1 MDMSS
6 LHNHLPDKR
15 KETKNEDDLL
25 STFKAAAL
33 SVTNLYRQA
42 LTAAE
47 QERQE
52 GFQDAVEEM
61 LMLLNDGITDIE
73 SLREWC
79 IARRRNEE
87 HTYSSS
93 DFSEEPFRD
102 TSRGNSF
109 NLNSTKV
116 AFSSSPLS
124 QPFQRV
130 LSESTDTSHLPDH
143 LVQPSDDNFSLQF
156 IGSPCPSTTKHRIIL
171 NEPRIPFSKKCRH
184 F

>member
-15 KETKNEDDLL
+15 KETKNEQDDLL

-42 LTAAE
+42 LTTAG

-87 HTYSSS
+87 NSYSSS
-93 DFSEEPFRD
+93 DLSEESNHN
-102 TSRGNSF
+102 TSRTNSLD
-109 NLNSTKV
+109 LNFSKSTL
-116 AFSSSPLS
+116 SSSPTPQYFQNNLTERAETLYSSNNPSNDENLS
-124 QPFQRV
+124 F
-130 LSESTDTSHLPDH
+130 
-143 LVQPSDDNFSLQF
+143 QF
-156 IGSPCPSTTKHRIIL
+156 IDSPRLSTKHRIIF
-171 NEPRIPFSKKCRH
+171 NDSKSVFSKKCRH

>member
-6 LHNHLPDKR
+6 LHNHLPRKH
-15 KETKNEDDLL
+15 KETKSQQDGLL

-42 LTAAE
+42 LTTAG

-61 LMLLNDGITDIE
+61 LALLNDGITDIE

-79 IARRRNEE
+79 IVRRRNEDNS
-87 HTYSSS
+87 YSSS
-93 DFSEEPFRD
+93 DLSDEFSHN
-102 TSRGNSF
+102 TSRTNSLDL
-109 NLNSTKV
+109 NLSKSTL
-116 AFSSSPLS
+116 SSSPTPPSVQNILAERADTLYDSNNPSNDENLS
-124 QPFQRV
+124 F
-130 LSESTDTSHLPDH
+130 
-143 LVQPSDDNFSLQF
+143 QF
-156 IGSPCPSTTKHRIIL
+156 IDSRLSTKHRIIL
-171 NEPRIPFSKKCRH
+171 NDSKSVFSKKCRH

>member
-6 LHNHLPDKR
+6 LHNHLPGRR
-15 KETKNEDDLL
+15 KETKSEQDDLL

-42 LTAAE
+42 LTAAG

-79 IARRRNEE
+79 IARRRNEGNS
-87 HTYSSS
+87 YSSS
-93 DFSEEPFRD
+93 NFSEESNHN
-102 TSRGNSF
+102 TSCTNSLD
-109 NLNSTKV
+109 LNFSKPTL
-116 AFSSSPLS
+116 SSSPTPQCFQNILTERTETLYDSNNPSNDENISFQLIDSPRLS
-124 QPFQRV
+124 
-130 LSESTDTSHLPDH
+130 
-143 LVQPSDDNFSLQF
+143 
-156 IGSPCPSTTKHRIIL
+156 TKHRIIF
-171 NEPRIPFSKKCRH
+171 NDSKNVSSKKCRH